1 MSAGA
6 PHLKPI
12 VLVPVC
18 PRLGTDGDTGSTVPN
33 PIPRG
38 LYESSHNTGA
48 STRKA
53 AGVPPLAYFCI
64 RILID
69 YPDQLHSLGSHRIRC
84 QPQVL
89 HALSPSTF
97 SDIDTPA
104 CCLCKLDPRL
114 WSVIV
119 QVYSDLP
126 KGLQDYYIP
135 LGDRHLPLLQAIP
148 STPSFALI
156 TVLNLARCV
165 SDETSHALKS
175 LHGLCALD
183 ISQTSI
189 SHLGIRHF
197 APAITND
204 PSDVH
209 YGTRGLRILRLYNCP
224 KITNKVIGAVSN
236 FQLLAILGP
245 YHLQT
250 CCQTTH
256 AEADLR
262 DTNCNHDLDLGV
274 FQRSTKTQRSL
285 FQCSLQDALQQL
297 RDSDS
302 SDTLFSHQDP
312 FVIHINTKFHP
323 RWPERPDKQPVPAT
337 PMHGR
342 LRRHDNPR
350 YTQYSATDIPDPER
364 ELREWIRLRLGDASN
379 EDRISEIA
387 DIVTKHR
394 EYEYDL
400 PPANP
405 YEGGYSIDSSDE
417 EDNIDSSDEEDNID
431 PSDKEDDIDS
441 SDEEAESRVRFCGY
455 EVAERLVGAVSAMVE
470 EMQKEH
476 KAALLFYGLD
486 PQAPN
491 AVICHCRKLRG
502 ASTSLTE
509 TMSADRYLML
519 VRSPPPWD
527 SVYGPGAPSPQK
539 IKLMTKPSLSNSP
552 NINLDRSSLRAR
564 ESTREMFSM
573 IAQHRSLPPPATPS
587 PLTSASP
594 ISTNPF
600 RKVSRGGPARR
611 ELKVLHHGHR
621 DPAQGGNSD
630 STPDSRTPKRIRPI
644 SEFPVPPRPT
654 PPTKSQSQKR
664 TKSSG
669 GAGMVSK
676 KPGMLRQTTLLG
688 AFEKRT

>member
-18 PRLGTDGDTGSTVPN
+18 SRLGTDGNTASTVPN

-38 LYESSHNTGA
+38 LYESSHNT
-48 STRKA
+48 SVSSRIVA
-53 AGVPPLAYFCI
+53 AVPPLAYFCI

-69 YPDQLHSLGSHRIRC
+69 YPDQVHSLGSHRIRC

-104 CCLCKLDPRL
+104 HCLCKLDPRL

-126 KGLQDYYIP
+126 GGLQNYHIP

-183 ISQTSI
+183 ISQTSV

-197 APAITND
+197 APEIASD
-204 PSDVH
+204 SSDVH
-209 YGTRGLRILRLYNCP
+209 YGTRGLRILRLYDCP
-224 KITNKVIGAVSN
+224 KITNKVVGAVSS

-245 YHLQT
+245 YPPQT
-250 CCQTTH
+250 CCQTAH

-262 DTNCNHDLDLGV
+262 RTNCDHDLDLGV
-274 FQRSTKTQRSL
+274 FQRTTKSQRSL

-297 RDSDS
+297 RNSDS
-302 SDTLFSHQDP
+302 SDTLFSHPDP
-312 FVIHINTKFHP
+312 FMIHINAQFHP
-323 RWPERPDKQPVPAT
+323 RWPERPDKQPMPAT
-337 PMHGR
+337 LAYER
-342 LRRHDNPR
+342 SSRHDNPK
-350 YTQYSATDIPDPER
+350 YTQYSAPDIPDPVR

-379 EDRISEIA
+379 ETRISEIA
-387 DIVTKHR
+387 DFVTER
-394 EYEYDL
+394 WEYD
-400 PPANP
+400 PGEFEFGSYPTNP
-405 YEGGYSIDSSDE
+405 YEWDDLIDSHDEEDDSIDSYDDE
-417 EDNIDSSDEEDNID
+417 DSSTEL
-431 PSDKEDDIDS
+431 
-441 SDEEAESRVRFCGY
+441 RVRFCGY
-455 EVAERLVGAVSAMVE
+455 EVGQYLVEAVSEMVE
-470 EMQKEH
+470 AMQEEQE
-476 KAALLFYGLD
+476 AALRFYGLD
-486 PQAPN
+486 PKTPKAM
-491 AVICHCRKLRG
+491 ICHCRELRG
-502 ASTSLTE
+502 ANTSPKEITP
-509 TMSADRYLML
+509 ADRCLML

-527 SVYGPGAPSPQK
+527 SVYGPDAPLPQK
-539 IKLMTKPSLSNSP
+539 TIPVTKPSLSNSP
-552 NINLDRSSLRAR
+552 NLNLDRSSLRAR
-564 ESTREMFSM
+564 KSTQEMFRM
-573 IAQHRSLPPPATPS
+573 IAQHRSLPTPTTLSSPASVPQIN
-587 PLTSASP
+587 A
-594 ISTNPF
+594 NPF
-600 RKVSRGGPARR
+600 RKVSWGGSVRG
-611 ELKVLHHGHR
+611 ELKGPRRGHE

-630 STPDSRTPKRIRPI
+630 SAPESRTPKRIRPI

-654 PPTKSQSQKR
+654 PPTKSQSQR
-664 TKSSG
+664 TKGSG
-669 GAGMVSK
+669 WSGVPK
-676 KPGMLRQTTLLG
+676 KTGKLKQTTLLG
-688 AFEKRT
+688 AFGKRT